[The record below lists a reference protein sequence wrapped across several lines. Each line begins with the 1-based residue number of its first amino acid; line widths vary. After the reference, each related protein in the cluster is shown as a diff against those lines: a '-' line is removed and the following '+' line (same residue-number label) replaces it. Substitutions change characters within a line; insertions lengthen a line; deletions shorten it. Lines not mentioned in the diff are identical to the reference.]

1 MPVARLPLAGALALA
16 AALAAPAFAQNPMMG
31 AGRGGPPMFKPG
43 PGPDEL
49 WETTMK
55 MEMAGMTMGGDTQ
68 QVCIRKGRGD
78 ADKVPK
84 SDECTTTDVRTSGNR
99 TTFSMVCKGD
109 PPMTGTGDITST
121 PNSNSGRMTLRST
134 RRGEEMT
141 MVQTF
146 SSKRI
151 GTCTDLSE
159 QVVAKAEADSRAMV
173 AKTCAEGMDTLE
185 PSLFE
190 GGSPCAAQKKQFCD
204 KVAAETAGMRQ
215 PAGFTAARRKYPNT
229 VQRAMQ
235 ACNLD
240 YAAVRMTACQA
251 AAAQRNWNFV
261 GSGNCDDEVRKH
273 GPQYCNV
280 GPNKSPDEQYA
291 ALCARYAAL
300 TRGTR
305 TGGDATP
312 AAAPPQAE
320 APKPAA
326 PDPVKSGVD
335 AVRRL
340 LPF

>member
-1 MPVARLPLAGALALA
+1 MPVVRLPFVGVLVLA
-16 AALAAPAFAQNPMMG
+16 ASLAAPALAQSMF

-68 QVCIRKGRGD
+68 QVCIKKGRGD
-78 ADKVPK
+78 ADRVPK
-84 SDECTTTDVRTSGNR
+84 SEECTTTDVRTSGNR
-99 TTFSMVCKGD
+99 TTFAMVCKGD
-109 PPMTGTGDITST
+109 PPMSGTGDITST
-121 PNSNSGRMTLRST
+121 PNANSGRITMRST

-151 GTCTDLSE
+151 GTCTDTSE
-159 QVVAKAEADSRAMV
+159 QYVAKIEADSKAMV

-190 GGSPCAAQKKQFCD
+190 GNSACAAQKKQFCD
-204 KVAAETAGMRQ
+204 KAAGVLGEMRT
-215 PAGFTAARRKYPNT
+215 PAGFTAARRKFPNT
-229 VQRAMQ
+229 LQRAFQ
-235 ACNLD
+235 ACNLN

-251 AAAQRNWNFV
+251 AAAQRDWNFV
-261 GSGNCDDEVRKH
+261 GSGNCDEEVTTY
-273 GPQYCNV
+273 GPRHCNV
-280 GPNKSPDEQYA
+280 GSNRSPDAQYA
-291 ALCARYAAL
+291 ALCARYAAI

-305 TGGDATP
+305 TGGDVAP
-312 AAAPPQAE
+312 PAAPPQAE
-320 APKPAA
+320 AAKPAA

-335 AVRRL
+335 AVRKL